1 MKSFAEVSAVVQG
14 AEGSFSAEICESWYQ
29 GPGAYGGLT
38 MALLVRGAEAHSRG
52 RPLRALQAT
61 FCAPLRAGEVSGRAR
76 EVRRGGR
83 VSYVAA
89 ELLQGGS
96 VAASALLT
104 FAKDRHGDADYDHVA
119 PHGIAPA
126 EECPQWPRHE
136 GFPVFTQ
143 HLEYRQGLG
152 AAPVSGH
159 EGPAEIGGWVRILD
173 PPAWDSRYLLALL
186 DAWPP
191 AFYPRLATLRP
202 AGSVTISA
210 ELHHGG
216 RLEQLAASDPLLV
229 TNRSSLMRA
238 GYASEENWVYGPEG
252 GLLARA
258 SQLVALIR

>member
-1 MKSFAEVSAVVQG
+1 MKSFAEVSAVVHEEGG
-14 AEGSFSAEICESWYQ
+14 AFSAEVCESWFQ

-38 MALLVRGAEAHSRG
+38 MALLVRGAEALARG

-61 FCAPLRAGEVSGRAR
+61 FCAPLRAGEVAGRAR

-104 FAKDRHGDADYDHVA
+104 FAKDRPGDEDYDHVPA
-119 PHGIAPA
+119 HGVAPA
-126 EECPQWPRHE
+126 AECPRWPRRE
-136 GFPVFTQ
+136 GFPVFTN

-152 AAPVSGH
+152 SAPVSGAT
-159 EGPAEIGGWVRILD
+159 GAAEIGGWVRMLE
-173 PPAWDSRYLLALL
+173 PPAWDASYVLALL

-191 AFYPRLATLRP
+191 AFYPRLAKVRP

-210 ELHHGG
+210 ELHHQGA
-216 RLEQLAASDPLLV
+216 LEQLDAHDPLLV

-238 GYASEENWVYGPEG
+238 GYASEENWVYAPDGQ
-252 GLLARA
+252 LLAHG